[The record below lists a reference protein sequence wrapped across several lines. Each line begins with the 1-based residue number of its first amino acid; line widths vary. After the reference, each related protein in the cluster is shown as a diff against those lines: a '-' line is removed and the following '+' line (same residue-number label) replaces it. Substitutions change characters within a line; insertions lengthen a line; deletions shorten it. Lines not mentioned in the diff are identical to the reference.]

1 MAVTSGTFLTPN
13 AKGIR
18 EDLQDAIYNVSP
30 EETPF
35 LSAIKRMNGK
45 ATLHEWQVDSL
56 AAATSGNAQL
66 EGDESAITTATATT
80 RHGNYMQ
87 IARKVP
93 RVSGTMRAVNTAGR
107 RDELMYQVMEKRMPE
122 LKLDVEKTLLGTQ
135 KGVARQSATAGVC
148 GGAARWM
155 FSNTKK
161 KGSASTTSAITTVP
175 TNTLVAGTAA
185 ALTETDLQTL
195 METIWTSGGKPT
207 MILANAFNKRKISAF
222 GGIATLYKDVNKL
235 ATIIGAADRYVSDF
249 GELNV
254 VPCRQMPTNNV
265 YVIDPE
271 YWAAVYLRPFS
282 VEDQA
287 KTGDADKRL
296 LVVEFTLAALNQ
308 KSSGKIYTTTTS

>member
-35 LSAIKRMNGK
+35 LSAIKRMSGK

-56 AAATSGNAQL
+56 AAATAGNAQL
-66 EGDESAITTATATT
+66 EGDAATINTATATQ
-80 RHGNYMQ
+80 RYGNYMQ

-93 RVSGTMRAVNTAGR
+93 RVSGTMRAVATAGR
-107 RDELMYQVMEKRMPE
+107 SDELMYQTMEKRMPE

-148 GGAARWM
+148 GGAARWL
-155 FSNTKK
+155 FNNTSK
-161 KGSASTTSAITTVP
+161 KGSANTTSAITTVP
-175 TNTLVAGTAA
+175 TNTIVAGTAA
-185 ALTETDLQTL
+185 ALTETDLQSL
-195 METIWTSGGKPT
+195 METIWTAGGKPT
-207 MILANAFNKRKISAF
+207 MILANAFNKRKISSF

-271 YWAAVYLRPFS
+271 YWATVYLRPFDVS
-282 VEDQA
+282 DQG
-287 KTGDADKRL
+287 KTGDGDTKL
-296 LVVEFTLAALNQ
+296 LVVEFTLAALNP

>member
-35 LSAIKRMNGK
+35 LSAIKRMTGK

-56 AAATSGNAQL
+56 AAATAGNAQL
-66 EGDESAITTATATT
+66 EGDEAAITTTTATT
-80 RHGNYMQ
+80 RHGNFMQ

-135 KGVARQSATAGVC
+135 KGVARTSAVAGVC
-148 GGAARWM
+148 GGAGRWM
-155 FSNTKK
+155 FSNTQK
-161 KGSASTTSAITTVP
+161 KGTAATTTAITTTP
-175 TNTLVAGTAA
+175 TVTLVAGTAA

-195 METIWTSGGKPT
+195 MGAIWANGGKPT

-282 VEDQA
+282 VEEQA

-308 KSSGKIYTTTTS
+308 RSSGKIYTTTTS